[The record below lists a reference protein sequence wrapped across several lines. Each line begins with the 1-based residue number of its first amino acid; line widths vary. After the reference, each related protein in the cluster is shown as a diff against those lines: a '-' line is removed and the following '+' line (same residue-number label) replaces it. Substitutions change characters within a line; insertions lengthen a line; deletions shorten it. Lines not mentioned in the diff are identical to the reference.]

1 MLKKELETGFED
13 KIAKAK
19 MEEDL
24 SCYKSG
30 CGILGTL
37 LVIALGGCMA
47 LGFWV
52 ESRGKTINSHSWK
65 MDDAERQIENLQ
77 EMNVSQKERADKY
90 FDSYMKC
97 LDTD

>member
-1 MLKKELETGFED
+1 
-13 KIAKAK
+13 

-24 SCYKSG
+24 SSYKAG

-52 ESRGKTINSHSWK
+52 ESRGKTISSHDWK
-65 MDDAERQIENLQ
+65 LEAAEKQIENLQ
-77 EMNVSQKERADKY
+77 EMNASQKERADKY
-90 FDSYMKC
+90 FNSYMGC
-97 LDTD
+97 LDAD

>member
-1 MLKKELETGFED
+1 
-13 KIAKAK
+13 

-24 SCYKSG
+24 SSYKAG

-52 ESRGKTINSHSWK
+52 ESRGKTIDSHWWK
-65 MDDAERQIENLQ
+65 MNQAESQIENLQ
-77 EMNVSQKERADKY
+77 EMNVSQKGLADKY
-90 FDSYMKC
+90 FNSYMGC
-97 LDTD
+97 LSAD